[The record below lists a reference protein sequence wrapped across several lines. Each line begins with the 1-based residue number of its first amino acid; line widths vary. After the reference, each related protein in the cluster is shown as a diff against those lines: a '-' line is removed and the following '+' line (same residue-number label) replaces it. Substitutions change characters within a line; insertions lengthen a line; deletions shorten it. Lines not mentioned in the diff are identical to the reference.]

1 MALDENARFDAIAKS
16 VQDESYQKRAPNTPY
31 TQYTLGAMQ
40 EVGPDY
46 TRISVEEAQR
56 VGKQLKSGL
65 AAAGLSVDFRL
76 QGSVPAN
83 IHIRGVSDVD
93 LLTID
98 DAFFSYDANGHRA
111 RVGMFGSPISY
122 TPLSALQKLR
132 LEAEKI
138 LKARFPAADVDTSGS
153 KAVKISGGSLRRPVD
168 VVPSHWHDTVD
179 YQASQAEHDR
189 GIKILDKKQA
199 ETLLNMPFR
208 HIKLIGERD
217 VSTLYGLK
225 KSIRLCKN
233 VKSDAINE
241 GTEIALPSFDIAS
254 AMYHADQVALAA
266 GNASELAILAET
278 QRHLDMLA
286 RNQAYA
292 LALRVPDGSRAIFD
306 TAAKFQGLI
315 NLSIEMDDL
324 AVEVAKEQN
333 IRHLLNQSEWSSI
346 NETLRKS
353 YIAAA

>member
-1 MALDENARFDAIAKS
+1 M
-16 VQDESYQKRAPNTPY
+16 
-31 TQYTLGAMQ
+31 
-40 EVGPDY
+40 
-46 TRISVEEAQR
+46 
-56 VGKQLKSGL
+56 
-65 AAAGLSVDFRL
+65 
-76 QGSVPAN
+76 
-83 IHIRGVSDVD
+83 
-93 LLTID
+93 
-98 DAFFSYDANGHRA
+98 
-111 RVGMFGSPISY
+111 
-122 TPLSALQKLR
+122 
-132 LEAEKI
+132 
-138 LKARFPAADVDTSGS
+138 
-153 KAVKISGGSLRRPVD
+153 
-168 VVPSHWHDTVD
+168 PSHWHDTVD
-179 YQASQAEHDR
+179 YQVSQAEHDR

-217 VSTLYGLK
+217 VSTLFGLK
-225 KSIRLCKN
+225 KAIRLCKN

-241 GTEIALPSFDIAS
+241 GTDIALPSFDIAS

-278 QRHLDMLA
+278 QRHLDVLA
-286 RNQAYA
+286 RNEAYT
-292 LALRVPDGSRAIFD
+292 LALRVPDNSRAIFD